1 MVFCPQERRIISFAI
16 RFILYLCNIEFFF
29 KIVLFMLSNRVYGLL
44 QCLLAILLV
53 PRFAVANDESERIA
67 RRDAILK
74 QITGASIPQN
84 ELLIT
89 SFGAKGNGVKDCKP
103 AFDKVMK
110 QAAKQG
116 GARIVVPPGE
126 YKLNGP
132 IHFVSNVCLHLEEG
146 ATLKFSPEPE
156 YYLPVVKTSWEGTFL
171 QNYSPFIYGYG
182 LENVSITGKG
192 KIDGNAATTFST
204 WRTKQG
210 RGQQLTREVNHN
222 ETPVEERV
230 FGEGYWLRPH
240 LIQFFD
246 CKNITISDVFITNAP
261 FWCIHLLRSE
271 NIICRAIRYDAKLV
285 NNDGID
291 PEYSRN
297 ILIENIEFNNG
308 DDNVAIKCGR
318 DNDGWRTAT
327 PSENIIIRNCK
338 FKGLHGVVLGSEM
351 SAGVQNVFIENCTY
365 AGYCKRGIFIKTNP
379 DRGGFIRD
387 IYVNNC
393 EFDEVEDLFYVTSM
407 YAGEGM
413 DNHHFT
419 EVKNI
424 FVNGVKCR
432 KARSAG
438 LVLQDTEAK
447 PIENVRFENVSIGEV
462 KTALS
467 FSNTKGV
474 QVNNCHLGGRVGV
487 PSTAS
492 AKDKLFEK

>member
-1 MVFCPQERRIISFAI
+1 ME
-16 RFILYLCNIEFFF
+16 
-29 KIVLFMLSNRVYGLL
+29 
-44 QCLLAILLV
+44 
-53 PRFAVANDESERIA
+53 
-67 RRDAILK
+67 
-74 QITGASIPQN
+74 
-84 ELLIT
+84 
-89 SFGAKGNGVKDCKP
+89 
-103 AFDKVMK
+103 
-110 QAAKQG
+110 
-116 GARIVVPPGE
+116 
-126 YKLNGP
+126 GP
-132 IHFVSNVCLHLEEG
+132 IHFVSNVCLELQEG
-146 ATLKFSPEPE
+146 ATLKFSPTPSC
-156 YYLPVVKTSWEGTFL
+156 YLPLVKTSWEGTFL

-182 LENVSITGKG
+182 LENVSIVGKG
-192 KIDGNAATTFST
+192 KIDGNAATTFAT
-204 WRTKQG
+204 WRAKQKA
-210 RGQQLTREVNHN
+210 GQVRSREMNHR
-222 ETPVEERV
+222 ETPVEERN

-240 LIQFFD
+240 LIQFFN

-261 FWCIHLLRSE
+261 FWCIHLLQSE

-318 DNDGWRTAT
+318 DNDGWKTAT

-387 IYVNNC
+387 IYVNDC

-419 EVKNI
+419 EVRNI
-424 FVNGVKCR
+424 FVNGLKCR
-432 KARSAG
+432 KARAAG
-438 LVLQDTEAK
+438 LVLQGTTAK
-447 PIENVRFENVSIGEV
+447 PIENVRFENVDIDEV
-462 KTALS
+462 KNGLS
-467 FSNTKGV
+467 FSNTEGV
-474 QVNNCHLGGRVGV
+474 QVNNCHLGGYVGV

-492 AKDKLFEK
+492 AKDNLFK

>member
-1 MVFCPQERRIISFAI
+1 MYKFLFFMFAA
-16 RFILYLCNIEFFF
+16 F
-29 KIVLFMLSNRVYGLL
+29 LL
-44 QCLLAILLV
+44 
-53 PRFAVANDESERIA
+53 PRAMFAADGGGRIA
-67 RRDAILK
+67 KRDSILK
-74 QITGASIPQN
+74 QITGAAVPQA
-84 ELLIT
+84 ELCIT
-89 SFGAKGNGVKDCKP
+89 SFGAKGDGVKDCKP
-103 AFDKVMK
+103 AFDKAMK
-110 QAAKQG
+110 RAARLG
-116 GARIVVPPGE
+116 GARIVVPAGE
-126 YKLNGP
+126 YWLEGP
-132 IHFVSNVCLHLEEG
+132 IHFVSNVCLELQEG
-146 ATLKFSPEPE
+146 ATLKFSPTPSC
-156 YYLPVVKTSWEGTFL
+156 YLPLVKTSWEGTFL

-182 LENVSITGKG
+182 LENVSIVGKG
-192 KIDGNAATTFST
+192 KIDGNAATTFAT
-204 WRTKQG
+204 WRAKQKA
-210 RGQQLTREVNHN
+210 GQVRSREMNHR
-222 ETPVEERV
+222 ETPVEERN

-240 LIQFFD
+240 LIQFFN

-261 FWCIHLLRSE
+261 FWCIHLLQSE

-318 DNDGWRTAT
+318 DNDGWKTAT

-387 IYVNNC
+387 IYVNDC

-419 EVKNI
+419 EVRNI
-424 FVNGVKCR
+424 FVNGLKCR
-432 KARSAG
+432 KARAAG
-438 LVLQDTEAK
+438 LVLQGTTAK
-447 PIENVRFENVSIGEV
+447 PIENVRFENVDIDEV
-462 KTALS
+462 KNGLS
-467 FSNTKGV
+467 FSNAEGV
-474 QVNNCHLGGRVGV
+474 QVNNCHLGGYVGV

-492 AKDKLFEK
+492 AKDNLFK

>member
-1 MVFCPQERRIISFAI
+1 MFAA
-16 RFILYLCNIEFFF
+16 F
-29 KIVLFMLSNRVYGLL
+29 LL
-44 QCLLAILLV
+44 
-53 PRFAVANDESERIA
+53 PRAMFAADGGGRIA
-67 RRDAILK
+67 KRDSILK
-74 QITGASIPQN
+74 QITGAAVPQA
-84 ELLIT
+84 ELCIT
-89 SFGAKGNGVKDCKP
+89 SFGAKGDGVKDCKP
-103 AFDKVMK
+103 AFDKAMK
-110 QAAKQG
+110 RAARLG
-116 GARIVVPPGE
+116 GARIVVPAGE
-126 YKLNGP
+126 YWLEGP
-132 IHFVSNVCLHLEEG
+132 IHFVSNVCLELQEG
-146 ATLKFSPEPE
+146 ATLKFSPTPSC
-156 YYLPVVKTSWEGTFL
+156 YLPLVKTSWEGTFL

-182 LENVSITGKG
+182 LENVSIVGKG
-192 KIDGNAATTFST
+192 KIDGNAATTFAT
-204 WRTKQG
+204 WRAKQKA
-210 RGQQLTREVNHN
+210 GQVRSREMNHR
-222 ETPVEERV
+222 ETPVEERN

-240 LIQFFD
+240 LIQFFN

-261 FWCIHLLRSE
+261 FWCIHLLQSE

-318 DNDGWRTAT
+318 DNDGWKTAT

-365 AGYCKRGIFIKTNP
+365 VGYCKRGIFIKTNP

-387 IYVNNC
+387 IYVNDC

-419 EVKNI
+419 EVRNI
-424 FVNGVKCR
+424 FVNGLKCR
-432 KARSAG
+432 KARAAG
-438 LVLQDTEAK
+438 LVLQGTTAK
-447 PIENVRFENVSIGEV
+447 PIENVRFENVDIDEV
-462 KTALS
+462 KNGLS
-467 FSNTKGV
+467 FSNTEGV
-474 QVNNCHLGGRVGV
+474 QVNNCHLGGYVGV

-492 AKDKLFEK
+492 AKDNLFK

>member
-1 MVFCPQERRIISFAI
+1 
-16 RFILYLCNIEFFF
+16 
-29 KIVLFMLSNRVYGLL
+29 MLSNRVYGLL

-103 AFDKVMK
+103 AFDKAMK
-110 QAAKQG
+110 RAAKQG

-271 NIICRAIRYDAKLV
+271 NIIYRAIRYDAKLV

-351 SAGVQNVFIENCTY
+351 SAGVQNLFIENCTY

-438 LVLQDTEAK
+438 LVLQGTEAK